1 MKKIII
7 FFVIIL
13 ICVITIG
20 LRFYS
25 YKAEQEVLAAENQ
38 EFEQYAN
45 KEIYGIDLGSII
57 NKAVDKNTKNN
68 IQKDENNIFIK
79 NDTNSIEIEVAMK
92 ETDTT
97 YKTVRMEQI
106 YNKGTEL
113 FIQLFIDIK
122 FKCSK
127 VEYHDSTGKI
137 KYMLFEQI

>member
-7 FFVIIL
+7 FFAIIL

-38 EFEQYAN
+38 EFEQYAS

-68 IQKDENNIFIK
+68 IQKDENNIFIQ

-97 YKTVRMEQI
+97 YKTARMEQI

>member
-7 FFVIIL
+7 FFAIIL

-68 IQKDENNIFIK
+68 IQKDENNIFIQ
-79 NDTNSIEIEVAMK
+79 NGTNSIEIEVAMK

>member
-68 IQKDENNIFIK
+68 IQKDENNIFIQ
-79 NDTNSIEIEVAMK
+79 NHTNSIEIEVAMK

>member
-45 KEIYGIDLGSII
+45 K
-57 NKAVDKNTKNN
+57 
-68 IQKDENNIFIK
+68 
-79 NDTNSIEIEVAMK
+79 
-92 ETDTT
+92 
-97 YKTVRMEQI
+97 
-106 YNKGTEL
+106 
-113 FIQLFIDIK
+113 
-122 FKCSK
+122 
-127 VEYHDSTGKI
+127 
-137 KYMLFEQI
+137 

>member
-7 FFVIIL
+7 FFAIIL

-68 IQKDENNIFIK
+68 IQKDENNIFIQ
-79 NDTNSIEIEVAMK
+79 NDTNSIEFEVAMK

>member
-25 YKAEQEVLAAENQ
+25 YKAEQEILAAENQ
-38 EFEQYAN
+38 EFEQYTN

-68 IQKDENNIFIK
+68 IQKDENNIFIQ

-127 VEYHDSTGKI
+127 VEYYESTGKI

>member
-25 YKAEQEVLAAENQ
+25 YKAKQEVLAAENQ

-68 IQKDENNIFIK
+68 IQKDENNIFIQ

>member
-7 FFVIIL
+7 FFAIIL

-38 EFEQYAN
+38 EFEQYAS

-68 IQKDENNIFIK
+68 IQKDENNIFIQ

>member
-68 IQKDENNIFIK
+68 IQKVENNIFIQ
-79 NDTNSIEIEVAMK
+79 NVTNSIEIEVAMK

>member
-68 IQKDENNIFIK
+68 IQKDENNIFIQ

-106 YNKGTEL
+106 YNKRTEL

>member
-7 FFVIIL
+7 FFAIIL

-68 IQKDENNIFIK
+68 IQKDENNIFIQ

-113 FIQLFIDIK
+113 FIQLFIDIN

>member
-7 FFVIIL
+7 FFAIIL

-57 NKAVDKNTKNN
+57 NKAVDKNAKNN
-68 IQKDENNIFIK
+68 IQKDENNIFIQ
-79 NDTNSIEIEVAMK
+79 NDTTSIEIEVAMK

-122 FKCSK
+122 FKSSK
-127 VEYHDSTGKI
+127 VEYHDSRGKI
-137 KYMLFEQI
+137 KYILYEQI

>member
-25 YKAEQEVLAAENQ
+25 YKAEQEILAAENQ
-38 EFEQYAN
+38 EFEQYTN

-68 IQKDENNIFIK
+68 IQKDENNIFIQ

-127 VEYHDSTGKI
+127 VEYNESTGKI

>member
-7 FFVIIL
+7 FLIIVL
-13 ICVITIG
+13 ICIIIIG
-20 LRFYS
+20 LRYYS
-25 YKAEQEVLAAENQ
+25 YKVEQETIAFENQ
-38 EFEQYAN
+38 EFEQFTN
-45 KEIYGIDLGSII
+45 KEIYGIDLGSVI

-68 IQKDENNIFIK
+68 LQKDDNNLFIQ

-92 ETDTT
+92 DTDTT

>member
-68 IQKDENNIFIK
+68 IQKDENNIFIQ

-97 YKTVRMEQI
+97 YKTARMEQI

>member
-68 IQKDENNIFIK
+68 IQKDENNIYIQ

-97 YKTVRMEQI
+97 YKTARMEQI

>member
-25 YKAEQEVLAAENQ
+25 YKAEQEILAAENQ

-68 IQKDENNIFIK
+68 IQKDENNIFIQ